1 NILRL
6 MGQLGMTGELSPVRH
21 PAKRRM
27 TDHDKVEIVSMENS
41 ALARIDYCRIQR
53 SN

>member
-1 NILRL
+1 
-6 MGQLGMTGELSPVRH
+6 
-21 PAKRRM
+21 M